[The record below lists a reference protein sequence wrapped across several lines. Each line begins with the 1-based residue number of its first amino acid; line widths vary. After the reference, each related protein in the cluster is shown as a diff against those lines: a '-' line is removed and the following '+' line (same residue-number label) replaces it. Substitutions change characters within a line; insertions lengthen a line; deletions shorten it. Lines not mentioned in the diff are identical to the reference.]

1 MLAEATDDTPEL
13 VEILRFDHDWE
24 AGATAA
30 LRQGDTDVI
39 GTYVRNDRVRE
50 GNADAMTDAAYDAWH
65 HDIQTGLSSV
75 LVTEAKATVAKLN
88 QPARP
93 ERLLPRDT
101 EAGPQALLADGK
113 RPTVGAPKLT

>member
-65 HDIQTGLSSV
+65 HDIQTGISSV
-75 LVTEAKATVAKLN
+75 LVTEAKATAQ
-88 QPARP
+88 QPNKQAR
-93 ERLLPRDT
+93 T
-101 EAGPQALLADGK
+101 ADGRERK
-113 RPTVGAPKLT
+113 ER